1 MAIFRGSRYEG
12 VKPFDPPESGGRG
25 FAGLLPRPCPVPEGV
40 VEHMVARLD
49 RLDSLAQE
57 YFGEPR
63 RWHRLAEA
71 NPEALFP
78 EDLLHE
84 KGPAT
89 QGIDRAEEKVGSI
102 LIVPRREERA
112 G

>member
-1 MAIFRGSRYEG
+1 MAVFRGSRYEG
-12 VKPFDPPESGGRG
+12 VAAFEPSDDGTRP
-25 FAGLLPRPCPVPEGV
+25 FAGLLPRPVPVPEGV

-49 RLDSLAQE
+49 RLDSLAHD

-84 KGPAT
+84 KGAEPF
-89 QGIDRAEEKVGSI
+89 GVDRAEERVGAI
-102 LIVPRREERA
+102 LIVPRREEPRS
-112 G
+112 